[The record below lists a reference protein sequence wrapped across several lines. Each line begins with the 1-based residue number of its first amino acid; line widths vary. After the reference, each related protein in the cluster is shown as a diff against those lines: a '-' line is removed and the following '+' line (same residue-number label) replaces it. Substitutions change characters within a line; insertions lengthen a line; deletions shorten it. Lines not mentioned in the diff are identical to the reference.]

1 MNLTSAAEENTTLL
15 SQIEIDE
22 EAESAMASEASS
34 SSLSVVSLHPEVD
47 LGGGGGVVGGV
58 HFENLYLFLLLLA
71 FSVLTILG
79 NGLVIIA
86 VLRERTLHTATNY
99 FITSLAVS
107 DGLVGAMVM
116 PFSAF
121 YEAMDQKVRHFFH
134 INSISLLMYCTEK
147 NQNKSFSKILYQIV
161 FTPSTPGILKYDFS

>member
-1 MNLTSAAEENTTLL
+1 MNLTSAAEENTTSL
-15 SQIEIDE
+15 SQIGIDE
-22 EAESAMASEASS
+22 EAESTMASEASS
-34 SSLSVVSLHPEVD
+34 SSLNVVSFHPEVATED

-121 YEAMDQKVRHFFH
+121 YEAMDQKVRHFFSH
-134 INSISLLMYCTEK
+134 
-147 NQNKSFSKILYQIV
+147 
-161 FTPSTPGILKYDFS
+161 

>member
-121 YEAMDQKVRHFFH
+121 YEAMDQKVRH
-134 INSISLLMYCTEK
+134 I
-147 NQNKSFSKILYQIV
+147 FSH
-161 FTPSTPGILKYDFS
+161 